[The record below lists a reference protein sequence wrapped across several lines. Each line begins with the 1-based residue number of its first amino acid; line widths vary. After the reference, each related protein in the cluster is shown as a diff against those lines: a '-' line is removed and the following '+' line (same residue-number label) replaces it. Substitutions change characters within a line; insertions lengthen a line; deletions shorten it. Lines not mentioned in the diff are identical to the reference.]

1 MSLLE
6 TVDVAKLPAIYGGAC
21 ACQAQCIYSD
31 KGPWSVVLN
40 VVDFQNKQLTTTE
53 VEFQENTAAR
63 EEFKF
68 RDDSDDENVDLD
80 QEVCDIAKLKAAFQ
94 KRKFSYNAV
103 NIELSIDLPPESQQM
118 N

>member
-1 MSLLE
+1 MIDE
-6 TVDVAKLPAIYGGAC
+6 DKLPAIYGGTC
-21 ACQAQCIYSD
+21 NCQAQCIYSD

-68 RDDSDDENVDLD
+68 LDDSDEEN
-80 QEVCDIAKLKAAFQ
+80 
-94 KRKFSYNAV
+94 
-103 NIELSIDLPPESQQM
+103 IDLSKEM
-118 N
+118 GELA